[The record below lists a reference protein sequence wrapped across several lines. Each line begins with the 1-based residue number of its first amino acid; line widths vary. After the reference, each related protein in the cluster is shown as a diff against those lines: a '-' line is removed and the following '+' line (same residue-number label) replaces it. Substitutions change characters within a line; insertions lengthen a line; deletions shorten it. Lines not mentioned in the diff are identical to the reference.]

1 MRTKER
7 PETSLIENTQ
17 KREKILAT
25 RDEKKRLMQ
34 SQDMDNVGEIDQ
46 RDYGNNYVV
55 KIQYP
60 KENKMLNRFIKIRE
74 NVEA

>member
-1 MRTKER
+1 LK
-7 PETSLIENTQ
+7 IHK

-25 RDEKKRLMQ
+25 REEKRRLLQ
-34 SQDMDNVGEIDQ
+34 QPQVDGSLEIDTK
-46 RDYGNNYVV
+46 DYGNNYVV